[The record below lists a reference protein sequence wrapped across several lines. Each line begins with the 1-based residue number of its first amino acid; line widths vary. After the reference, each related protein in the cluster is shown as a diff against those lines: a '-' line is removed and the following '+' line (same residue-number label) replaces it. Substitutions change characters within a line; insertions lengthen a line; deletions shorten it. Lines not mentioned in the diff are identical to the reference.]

1 VTRVIYVTAQLPY
14 GANEPFVIAE
24 IAHLERAGCEVTVVP
39 LRPKG
44 PVVHGDAAALLAKA
58 TVLPLLSGTILRA
71 ALSEAFRAPS
81 ATLRALAS
89 LFGSRTPRILLKNL
103 VVFPKALWLSRYARR
118 LGADH
123 LHAHWAGTSG
133 TLALLA
139 GEISGSSWSLTTHRW
154 DIAEN
159 NLLRLK
165 ARRACFV
172 RAISARG
179 AEQLRGLVDEPGWSP
194 WLLHMGVD
202 LPPPR
207 PPNKATASSLC
218 VVTPASFVEVKGH
231 IHLIEAVSRLK
242 ERGVAVLAELA
253 GDGPLEHG
261 LRRLVG
267 ELGLENEVVF
277 LGRVPHEELL
287 REMSGGR
294 WDAAVLPSVIT
305 GSGVQEGIP
314 VSLVEAMAR
323 GLPAVGTESGGI
335 PELLRDGAGII
346 VPPADSEALA
356 EALATLAGDTALR
369 ATLAARGRKRVE
381 DEFSGERVA
390 AALLSRFRE
399 CAGPA

>member
-39 LRPKG
+39 LRPRG
-44 PVVHGDAAALLAKA
+44 SVVHGDAAALLAKA
-58 TVLPLLSGTILRA
+58 TVLPLVSGTILRA
-71 ALSEAFRAPS
+71 ALSEALGAPS

-89 LFGSRTPRILLKNL
+89 LFGSRTPHILLKNL

-179 AEQLRGLVDEPGWSP
+179 AEQLRRLVDEPGWSP
-194 WLLHMGVD
+194 WQLHVGVD

-207 PPNKATASSLC
+207 PPNEAAASSLC
-218 VVTPASFVEVKGH
+218 VVTPASFLEVKGH
-231 IHLIEAVSRLK
+231 VYLIEAVSRLK
-242 ERGVAVLAELA
+242 EGGAAVRAELA
-253 GDGPLEHG
+253 GDGPLEPS

-277 LGRVPHEELL
+277 LGRVSHEELL

-294 WDAAVLPSVIT
+294 WDAAVVPSVIT
-305 GSGVQEGIP
+305 GSCVQEGIP

-369 ATLAARGRKRVE
+369 AALAARGRERVE
-381 DEFSGERVA
+381 DEFSAERVA

-399 CAGPA
+399 CAGLG